1 MPKQNPPISPPAG
14 MTLENREQAF
24 RNAAPLIREL
34 EAAGLPVG
42 LKAPGKPARKPPRAR
57 AIDRT
62 DQGDQLVLPS
72 AERRTL
78 PGSVHSVEADGQLII
93 AGEAPVSDAE
103 RAQAAVDAPLR
114 PRRGQ
119 KPPPRNGLFRI

>member
-1 MPKQNPPISPPAG
+1 MPMPNPPISPPAG
-14 MTLENREQAF
+14 LTLEEREQTF
-24 RNAAPLIREL
+24 RDAATLIREL
-34 EAAGLPVG
+34 EAAGRPGG
-42 LKAPGKPARKPPRAR
+42 LKAPGKPPRRAPRAR
-57 AIDRT
+57 AIDKT

-78 PGSVHSVEADGQLII
+78 PGSVHSVEADGQLLI

-119 KPPPRNGLFRI
+119 KPPPRTGLFCK

>member
-1 MPKQNPPISPPAG
+1 MRKQNPPISPPAG
-14 MTLENREQAF
+14 MMFEEREQAF
-24 RNAAPLIREL
+24 RDAAPLIRDL
-34 EAAGLPVG
+34 DAAGLPAG
-42 LKAPGKPARKPPRAR
+42 RKSPGKPARTPPRAR
-57 AIDRT
+57 AIDKT

-93 AGEAPVSDAE
+93 AGEGPVSDAE

-114 PRRGQ
+114 PRRRQ